1 MYDVGDDDQS
11 QITDDTHY
19 NLQRQHAVKLIER
32 AWCSFRDK
40 RMFRVLKRSICS
52 AENSVT
58 NEVLKKLSPN
68 EAAVLNDPTIQAK
81 VRFRFGGEEFPPVV
95 MFKVFMRVGSSS
107 TKYMSGKKMIR
118 ADSEAAQDALKLMGN
133 RRYYDQLIMD
143 AAQQSRFNITDVMD
157 VSTLRDY
164 MMLQSHEDE
173 MPSYMG
179 GRHNHWRELTLE
191 TLSRKDILYDIIDY
205 INTGRRSE
213 KLRGHYPTLPLNVV
227 PISQPAQY
235 ECLKRLSKLKASAGP
250 RSGRQS
256 EQAKRRA
263 AKMRRMYQHEE
274 EYTSNSGVNTT
285 YFTKDQSGPS
295 YYPELNITDTE
306 GDQEWENEAS
316 QLYEWSQELSVN
328 DVDYVF

>member
-1 MYDVGDDDQS
+1 MYDIGDDNQS
-11 QITDDTHY
+11 QITDETHY
-19 NLQRQHAVKLIER
+19 NLRRQHAVKLIER
-32 AWCSFRDK
+32 QWCSFRDK

-68 EAAVLNDPTIQAK
+68 EAVMLNDPTIQAK

-95 MFKVFMRVGSSS
+95 MFKVFIRVGSSS
-107 TKYMSGKKMIR
+107 TKYMSGKNMIR
-118 ADSEAAQDALKLMGN
+118 AESEAAQDALKLMGN

-143 AAQQSRFNITDVMD
+143 AAQQSKFNITDVMD

-191 TLSRKDILYDIIDY
+191 TLSRKDVLYDIIDY
-205 INTGRRSE
+205 INTGRRSD
-213 KLRGHYPTLPLNVV
+213 KLRGNYPTLPLNVV
-227 PISQPAQY
+227 PISQPLQY
-235 ECLKRLSKLKASAGP
+235 ECLKRLSKIKAP
-250 RSGRQS
+250 GRQS
-256 EQAKRRA
+256 GRHTEQAKRRA
-263 AKMRRMYQHEE
+263 AKMRRMYQQE
-274 EYTSNSGVNTT
+274 EYSSGAEGNTT

-295 YYPELNITDTE
+295 YYPELNITDTVTE
-306 GDQEWENEAS
+306 DQDWENEAS